1 MKSNFSTIVDI
12 FSQKTVAV
20 FGDVI
25 FDRYLIGDV
34 GRISPEAPVVV
45 VNVIEEKDALGGA
58 ANVASN
64 LASVGVKTELGGII
78 GQESAGDDLLKQL
91 AIAGIGSTGLLRGSR
106 PTATKTR
113 ILARGQ
119 QVVRVD
125 KEVVDLVNSDIEQ
138 ALISWLD
145 KQIDS
150 ADALVVSDYGK
161 GVVTPGILEHLAK
174 RFQGTGLGDRQ
185 IPLLIDPKDRNFE
198 AYASATIVTPNRKE
212 ASAAADRSIDSVED
226 AVAVAGLLCE
236 KWGARYL
243 LVTLSE
249 QGMVLVSSQPEEP
262 VVSIPTEAKEV
273 FDVTGAGDTV
283 IALCAAALAAG
294 AKPEA
299 AARIAN
305 AAAGIVVAQVGA
317 VAVGKEDLLKA
328 LS

>member
-1 MKSNFSTIVDI
+1 MKSNFPLII
-12 FSQKTVAV
+12 EAFSEKTVAV

-45 VNVIEEKDALGGA
+45 VNVSEERDALGGA

-64 LASVGVKTELGGII
+64 LASVGIKTELGGII

-91 AIAGIGSTGLLRGSR
+91 AAAGISSGGLLRGSR

-125 KEVVDLVNSDIEQ
+125 KEVVDLVDSETEQ
-138 ALISWLD
+138 ALIAWLD
-145 KQIDS
+145 QQIDS
-150 ADALVVSDYGK
+150 ADALVISDYGK
-161 GVVTPGILEHLAK
+161 GVVTPGILDHLAK
-174 RFQGTGLGDRQ
+174 RFQGAGLGTRQ
-185 IPLLIDPKDRNFE
+185 IPLLVDPKDRNFE
-198 AYASATIVTPNRKE
+198 DYASATIVTPNRKE
-212 ASAAADRSIDSVED
+212 ASAAAGRAIDSVED
-226 AVAVAGLLCE
+226 AVTVAKLLCE
-236 KWGARYL
+236 KWRATYVL
-243 LVTLSE
+243 ITLSE
-249 QGMVLVSSQPEEP
+249 QGMVLVSSETTVPP
-262 VVSIPTEAKEV
+262 VSIATEAKQV

-283 IALCAAALAAG
+283 IALCAAVLATG
-294 AKPEA
+294 AEPED

-317 VAVGKEDLLKA
+317 VAVAKQDLLKA